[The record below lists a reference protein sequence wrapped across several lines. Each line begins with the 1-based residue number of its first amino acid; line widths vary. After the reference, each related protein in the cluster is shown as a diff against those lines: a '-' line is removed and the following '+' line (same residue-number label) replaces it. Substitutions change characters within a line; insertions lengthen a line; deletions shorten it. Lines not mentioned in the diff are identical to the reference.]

1 MTIDWKSESSK
12 VQKQLLKDLKSLV
25 AVKSVRDD
33 LNSSDDAPLGPGPRD
48 GLYKFSEMTGRD
60 KFQLKILKNV
70 VSYLE
75 YAPKGADDQYVAIL
89 AHVDVMP
96 AGDGWE
102 TDPFKAVERSGK
114 IFGRGTADDKG
125 PGLAAY
131 YGLKIVRD
139 LNLPLK
145 HRVRFILGSD
155 EENDWTGVN
164 YYFKNQPQPLL
175 GFSPDADF
183 PIINGEKG
191 LAQYELHFAGR
202 NSGRL
207 KLLNFQSGYRTNMVP
222 GKAVA
227 IIQGNDLDTFI
238 GEFKNYLSGK
248 TVLSGTAS
256 LEKDRLTITLEGKQ
270 AHGAWP
276 EQGKNAGTYLA
287 EFLKDF
293 AFSENA
299 KDFLN
304 YLGTVAHQDPKGEKL
319 GIAST
324 DKVMGNLSM
333 NVGIMHF
340 IDQED
345 SFINLNIRF
354 PKSTNNKQILEG
366 LNSSKPK
373 AMKEPFV
380 NKGFVQEQH
389 YVAPDD
395 PLVRILLDIYQ
406 KQTGEAAYDKVIG
419 GGTFGRL
426 MKRGV
431 GYGALFPDAEAT
443 MHQANE
449 NFRIADLERATSIYA
464 QAIYEIA
471 NLD

>member
-1 MTIDWKSESSK
+1 MINWKNESSK
-12 VQKQLLKDLKSLV
+12 VQKQLLDDLKTLI

-33 LNSSDDAPLGPGPRD
+33 SNSNKDAPLGPGPRD
-48 GLYKFSEMTGRD
+48 GLYKFSELAGRD
-60 KFQLKILKNV
+60 KFQFKILKNV
-70 VSYLE
+70 VGYLE
-75 YAPKGADDQYVAIL
+75 YAPKNADDKYVAII

-102 TDPFKAVERSGK
+102 TDPFTAVERFDK

-125 PGLAAY
+125 PALAGY

-139 LNLPLK
+139 LALPLK
-145 HRVRFILGSD
+145 HKVRFILGTD

-164 YYFKNQPQPLL
+164 YYFKNQPKPLL

-191 LAQYELHFAGR
+191 LAQYELHFTGC
-202 NSGRL
+202 NNGSL

-222 GKAVA
+222 GKATAVV
-227 IIQGNDLDTFI
+227 QGNELNDLIDK
-238 GEFKNYLSGK
+238 FKKYLSDK
-248 TVLSGTAS
+248 ALLSGTVS
-256 LEKDRLTITLEGKQ
+256 LEKDRLIITLNGKQ

-276 EQGKNAGTYLA
+276 EQGENAGTYLA
-287 EFLKDF
+287 KFLKDF
-293 AFSENA
+293 SFSDNA
-299 KDFLN
+299 ESFLT
-304 YLGTVAHQDPKGEKL
+304 YLGTIAHQDPKGEGL
-319 GIAST
+319 GIASS
-324 DKVMGNLSM
+324 DHVMGNLSM

-340 IDQED
+340 SDQED
-345 SFINLNIRF
+345 SFINFNIRF
-354 PKSTNNKQILEG
+354 PKSTNNNQILKG
-366 LNSSKPK
+366 LNFSKPK
-373 AMKEPFV
+373 AIKEKYV
-380 NKGFVQEQH
+380 NKGFVQEPH
-389 YVAPDD
+389 YVSPDD
-395 PLVRILLDIYQ
+395 PLVKTLLDIYQ
-406 KQTGEAAYDKVIG
+406 KQTGETAYDKVIG

-449 NFRIADLERATSIYA
+449 NFRIADLARATSIYA